1 MGQQVTVIEK
11 PSSRAG
17 IVRYE
22 LNRVL
27 TGMGHESYSGAP
39 GAGAVRPPDELARR
53 LFARGGIKTVH
64 VNGSVVTVELAAAGS
79 TGIRE
84 IIEGLYT
91 YYVPGVLPPTD
102 EELLGPAE

>member
-11 PSSRAG
+11 PSSRSG

-22 LNRVL
+22 INRVL

-39 GAGAVRPPDELARR
+39 GPGSQRPPDVLARR

-64 VNGSVVTVELAAAGS
+64 VNGSVITIELADLGTA
-79 TGIRE
+79 GIRE

-91 YYVPGVLPPTD
+91 YYLPGVLPPTD
-102 EELLGPAE
+102 EELLGASE